1 MPEDLGRID
10 PGVGAS
16 APVPLVHVV
25 DGVLLGKDYLWGK
38 EQVILNL
45 MQAQAKGDRFAPS
58 LAVFSPCLLSER
70 IEQESLPVT
79 VLDQRGN
86 GSAWRGL
93 NAFATYL
100 RSHPGT
106 VVHTHGFKANVVGR
120 IARAMGAPMAGLVAT
135 SHGFDN
141 SATRLYAYNALDRMT
156 AGMSD
161 MVTMPDESMLRRFPR
176 SARVKFIPNAIP
188 DRELPTEEERARGRA
203 RFGWSDTDFVVGAMG
218 RVSLAKG
225 VPEMIAAAELSSPP
239 LHWTI
244 AGVGPM
250 KADIDAC
257 DPKRIS
263 AVGYVSPSDEYVA
276 AIDVYLQ
283 PSRSEGLSLS
293 LLQAMRAAKPIVA
306 TSVNATVLAIRD
318 GVDGLLVEPRDP
330 AALVAA
336 VEKVRNDASLAQ
348 RLARSARE
356 RFEALFRIEAQAAAY
371 DELYSS
377 VIAHRKREEPAA
389 R

>member
-1 MPEDLGRID
+1 MNG
-10 PGVGAS
+10 S
-16 APVPLVHVV
+16 AVPLVHVV

-45 MQAQAKGDRFAPS
+45 MQAQAKGGRFTPS
-58 LAVFSPCLLSER
+58 LAVFSSCLLSER
-70 IEQESLPVT
+70 TAAESLPVT
-79 VLDQRGN
+79 VLDERGN

-93 NAFATYL
+93 KAFTAYL

-135 SHGFDN
+135 SHGFDY
-141 SATRLYAYNALDRMT
+141 SAARLYAYNALDRMT
-156 AGMSD
+156 APASD
-161 MVTMPDESMLRRFPR
+161 VVTMPDESMLRRFPR
-176 SARVKFIPNAIP
+176 RARVRFIPNAIP
-188 DRELPTEEERARGRA
+188 DRQLPTAEERARGRA
-203 RFGWSDTDFVVGAMG
+203 RFSWPDDDFVVGAMG

-225 VPEMIAAAELSSPP
+225 VPELIAAAKSSSPP
-239 LHWTI
+239 VRWTI

-250 KADIDAC
+250 KADVDAC
-257 DPKRIS
+257 DPARLT
-263 AVGYVSPSDEYVA
+263 AVGYVSPSDDYVA

-330 AALVAA
+330 AALVTA
-336 VEKVRNDASLAQ
+336 VEKLRGDPALAQ

-377 VIAHRKREEPAA
+377 VIAGRERSRPVT

>member
-1 MPEDLGRID
+1 MNG
-10 PGVGAS
+10 S
-16 APVPLVHVV
+16 AVPLVHVV

-45 MQAQAKGDRFAPS
+45 MQAQAKGGRFAPS
-58 LAVFSPCLLSER
+58 LAVFASCLLSER

-79 VLDQRGN
+79 VLDERGH

-93 NAFATYL
+93 KAFTSYL

-106 VVHTHGFKANVVGR
+106 IVHTHGFKANVVGR
-120 IARAMGAPMAGLVAT
+120 IARTMGAPMAGLVAT
-135 SHGFDN
+135 SHGFDY
-141 SATRLYAYNALDRMT
+141 SAARLYAYNALDRLT
-156 AGMSD
+156 ARASD
-161 MVTMPDESMLRRFPR
+161 AVTMPDESMLRRFPR
-176 SARVKFIPNAIP
+176 GARVKFIPNAIP
-188 DRELPTEEERARGRA
+188 DRDVPSAEERARGRA
-203 RFGWSDTDFVVGAMG
+203 RFAWSNGDFVVGAMG

-225 VPEMIAAAELSSPP
+225 VPELIAAANSSSPP
-239 LHWTI
+239 VRWTI

-257 DPKRIS
+257 DPARLT
-263 AVGYVSPSDEYVA
+263 AVGYISPSDDFVA

-330 AALVAA
+330 AALVSA
-336 VEKVRNDASLAQ
+336 VEKLRNDPALAQ

-371 DELYSS
+371 DELYAD
-377 VIAHRKREEPAA
+377 VIANRKREEPAA

>member
-1 MPEDLGRID
+1 MNG
-10 PGVGAS
+10 S
-16 APVPLVHVV
+16 AVPLVHVV

-45 MQAQAKGDRFAPS
+45 MQAQAKTGRFAPS
-58 LAVFSPCLLSER
+58 LAVFSSCLLSELT
-70 IEQESLPVT
+70 EQESLPVT
-79 VLDQRGN
+79 VLDERGH

-93 NAFATYL
+93 NAFTAYL
-100 RSHPGT
+100 RAHPGT
-106 VVHTHGFKANVVGR
+106 IVHTHGFKANVVGR
-120 IARAMGAPMAGLVAT
+120 IARTMGAPMAGLIAT
-135 SHGFDN
+135 SHGFDY
-141 SATRLYAYNALDRMT
+141 SAARLYAYNALDRLT
-156 AGMSD
+156 ARASD
-161 MVTMPDESMLRRFPR
+161 VVTMPDESMLRRFPR
-176 SARVKFIPNAIP
+176 GARVKFIPNAIP
-188 DRELPTEEERARGRA
+188 DRELPTAEERARGRA
-203 RFGWSDTDFVVGAMG
+203 RFGWSDGDFVVGAMG

-225 VPEMIAAAELSSPP
+225 VPELIAAANLSLPP
-239 LHWTI
+239 VRWTI

-250 KADIDAC
+250 KAVVDAC
-257 DPKRIS
+257 DPARLS
-263 AVGYVSPSDEYVA
+263 AVGYVSPSDDYVA
-276 AIDVYLQ
+276 ALDIYLQ

-318 GVDGLLVEPRDP
+318 GIDGLLVEPRDP

-336 VEKVRNDASLAQ
+336 VEKVRNDPSLAQ

-371 DELYSS
+371 DELYAS
-377 VIAHRKREEPAA
+377 VIANRKRGEPVA